1 MIYRVILIRNAVETL
16 GFFSE
21 QIALELERCGYEIYF
36 VDYDALYD
44 TICGLHR
51 FAVKGQTALVTFN
64 FIGIGGEEIF
74 RDETG
79 GTVWEKYDVQCLN
92 ILVDHPFYFHAK
104 LKAAYR
110 KYSVWTGSMRPA
122 SGDSIPE
129 CRYSSCR
136 LPGIW
141 KSAVLIREAACE
153 KVCAGKSR
161 AVCREHF

>member
-1 MIYRVILIRNAVETL
+1 MILIRNAVETL

-104 LKAAYR
+104 LKAAYGGPR
-110 KYSVWTGSMRPA
+110 QKVFCVDREHAACVRRFYPGVQVQFLPLAGNME
-122 SGDSIPE
+122 E
-129 CRYSSCR
+129 CRADQGSGLR
-136 LPGIW
+136 KGLDN
-141 KSAVLIREAACE
+141 LT
-153 KVCAGKSR
+153 
-161 AVCREHF
+161 